1 MTEEPGLFFSI
12 RKKASNFDRV
22 ERNVASFITIQKTLS
37 DRSIEEEEAAGD
49 LLIFP
54 LMFACLHSPTSTP
67 YIGKSDFPKRYK
79 T

>member
-1 MTEEPGLFFSI
+1 MTQK
-12 RKKASNFDRV
+12 KKASKFDGV

-37 DRSIEEEEAAGD
+37 DRSIEEEAAGD

-67 YIGKSDFPKRYK
+67 YIGKSDVPK
-79 T
+79 